1 MTYTTASIRLLLTG
15 YLMEFLRFSGAA
27 EARAPRRGPVLPT
40 YYAATLLGLGLLLG
54 ACSREAA
61 SSPDPKLLA
70 STSFEEFYGWLPA
83 NAPALT
89 QAQAHSG
96 KFSTMVGAGHEFS
109 LGYNN
114 MLSGLAPQWPGKLK
128 ISAWVFIPDEQAT
141 AQLVAEVK
149 SADATKPGLLWEGVK
164 LTDQVKA
171 YGQWRRLEHTI
182 TLPATARPD
191 SRLLVYL
198 WEADQHLPVYL
209 DDMEISLA
217 DQ

>member
-1 MTYTTASIRLLLTG
+1 M
-15 YLMEFLRFSGAA
+15 GA
-27 EARAPRRGPVLPT
+27 V
-40 YYAATLLGLGLLLG
+40 LLLG
-54 ACSREAA
+54 ACSREATPSA
-61 SSPDPKLLA
+61 DPALLA
-70 STSFEEFYGWLPA
+70 ATDFEHLNGWLPA
-83 NAPALT
+83 DAPALT

-96 KFSTMVGAGHEFS
+96 KFSTLVGPGHEFS

-114 MLSGLAPQWPGKLK
+114 ILSGLAPQWPARLK
-128 ISAWVFIPDEQAT
+128 ISAWVFIPDAQAT
-141 AQLVAEVK
+141 AQLVTEVK
-149 SADATKPGLLWEGVK
+149 SADATRPGLLWEGVK

-182 TLPATARPD
+182 TLPATAKPD

-217 DQ
+217 DE